1 MISFIEIFGV
11 LATIILV
18 ISMAFNCKSRK
29 TTIIMRTL
37 NAISA
42 IMFIIY
48 SIVYSAYSSILSNL
62 AILIIDIY
70 WLYKYIYKER

>member
-1 MISFIEIFGV
+1 MSYLVEPFGI

-18 ISMAFNCKSRK
+18 VSMAFSCNSRK

-37 NAISA
+37 NAIA
-42 IMFIIY
+42 AVMFIIY
-48 SIVYSAYSSILSNL
+48 SILLNAYSSILSNL

-70 WLYKYIYKER
+70 WLYKYIFKER